1 LTYYVLA
8 IYLVPSSATV
18 ERFSFTYFALVV
30 PVWVYVAGNWRF
42 LLSGYSLASTLM
54 ALFALLAGIAGALR
68 ADLPLAYNAFLLASI
83 AIVILNSKV
92 YLTIAEL
99 NWIFLGCVVGS
110 VAVYA
115 LGITAYG
122 FLPGQAAGEGC
133 HVSMNWRVS
142 LFRVTAESAML
153 SLFVLIANIGYGD
166 RLPRWIRGVM
176 IFSTTYFLFFSG
188 NRTSVAAFLIVM
200 PWVGGVTLKMQ
211 LPAGRRRGV
220 IGMIVGVLLVI
231 SVVPHLR
238 GEPVAKFWKNYA
250 WRVEDCNYL
259 TRYFGP
265 SGMPPHGAGDMPP
278 HGAGDMPPH
287 GAGDMPPHGAGDMPP
302 HGAGDMPPDWYGQT
316 INRHCTASY
325 QLQNFV
331 ESPLGVRDLRL
342 KAGSLSNYLGC
353 SSKESDQYCAS
364 CTFATYWL
372 AVAGVAAIPMFLAFF
387 TLLGAAVRHHHNVS
401 ALGLI
406 ACSITSFGWGGMY
419 VPYNLIFLLTVAL
432 PAIAAAHENSKET
445 T

>member
-1 LTYYVLA
+1 MTEDSPVLAQGPRRAWFVTLLTYYVLA

-42 LLSGYSLASTLM
+42 LLSGYSLASALM

-153 SLFVLIANIGYGD
+153 SMFVLIANIGYGD

-176 IFSTTYFLFFSG
+176 IFSTTYFLIFSG
-188 NRTSVAAFLIVM
+188 NRTIVAAFLIVM
-200 PWVGGVTLKMQ
+200 PWVVWVTLKMQ

-265 SGMPPHGAGDMPP
+265 SGLPLQWV
-278 HGAGDMPPH
+278 
-287 GAGDMPPHGAGDMPP
+287 GDMPP

-387 TLLGAAVRHHHNVS
+387 TLLGAAVRRHHNVS